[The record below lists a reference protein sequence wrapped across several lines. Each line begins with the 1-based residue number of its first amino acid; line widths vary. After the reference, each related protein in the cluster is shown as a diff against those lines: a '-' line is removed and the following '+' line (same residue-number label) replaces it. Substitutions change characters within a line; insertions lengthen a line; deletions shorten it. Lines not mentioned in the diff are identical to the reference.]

1 MTKKR
6 EAKTVLIM
14 EDEIEVRGFVS
25 RALELEGYRVLQ
37 AKDGDEGLKLL
48 SRGGISL
55 VLLDLRMPEVDGWT
69 VLKQMKE
76 ESGLSAIPAIV
87 FTASAGVD
95 QRARALSMGATDYLV
110 KPLSVASLRKIVAHA
125 LQRER

>member
-1 MTKKR
+1 MTKRR

-48 SRGGISL
+48 SRDGISL
-55 VLLDLRMPEVDGWT
+55 VLLDLRMPEVDGWA

-76 ESGLSAIPAIV
+76 EPRLSAIPVIV
-87 FTASAGVD
+87 FTASAGID
-95 QRARALSMGATDYLV
+95 QRTRALSMGVADYLV
-110 KPLSVASLRKIVAHA
+110 KPLSVTLLRKTVAHF
-125 LQRER
+125 LQRKR